1 LAYAPDLSNEVF
13 AVPMSI
19 PPHPGTLFSRRQT
32 MRLDTPKGVWVV
44 WGRDRRDRPEDTSRV
59 RNLSVGGLFIETLK
73 TCPVGST
80 VALDFLVE
88 DWTIRATANVRHF
101 IPRVGM
107 GLKFQTI
114 RSDDQA
120 RFVDMITR
128 LNPATR

>member
-1 LAYAPDLSNEVF
+1 MAQSYP
-13 AVPMSI
+13 
-19 PPHPGTLFSRRQT
+19 TKLFT
-32 MRLDTPKGVWVV
+32 MRSPQLIGTRFPRQARRVETSKGVWVV

-59 RNLSVGGLFIETLK
+59 RNLSLDGLFIETRK

-88 DWTIRATANVRHF
+88 DGAIRATANVRHL

-114 RSDDQA
+114 RGDDQA
-120 RFVDMITR
+120 HFVKMITR
-128 LNPATR
+128 LNVAAR